1 MRQARAAGVKGELAT
16 ISFVGTENLIAD
28 RGRDSEGVLISQVV
42 PAPSDASQ
50 RLTREYQAALKK
62 TAPTEAPSYVSFEGY
77 VNGRV
82 LLAALEKAGAD
93 PSREKLVE
101 ALNST
106 TSLDLDGM
114 KLSFSVQN
122 HQASSAVFLTR
133 VKGG

>member
-1 MRQARAAGVKGELAT
+1 VRQARAAGVKGELAT

-77 VNGRV
+77 VNDGCCWPHWKRPEPIPAGR
-82 LLAALEKAGAD
+82 
-93 PSREKLVE
+93 
-101 ALNST
+101 NW
-106 TSLDLDGM
+106 
-114 KLSFSVQN
+114 
-122 HQASSAVFLTR
+122 
-133 VKGG
+133 